1 MRDALGLSSL
11 RTPQWLILGGAML
24 YALLYMGVLDLRG
37 IAASLANRPEVSRA
51 FSDPNF
57 GRADAFI
64 LLFST
69 LFLGPLALFLGLL
82 VLVFVLAVFGG
93 FLLPVV
99 RWFRVPDWVATAGVL
114 GGIVVAAWAY
124 SDMWVPRSLWFL
136 GLLARACRIV
146 ISV

>member
-11 RTPQWLILGGAML
+11 RTPQWVILFGATL
-24 YALLYMGVLDLRG
+24 YASIYMGVLDLRG
-37 IAASLANRPEVSRA
+37 MAAWLANRPEVSRA
-51 FSDPNF
+51 FSDPHF

-69 LFLGPLALFLGLL
+69 LFLGPLALFLALL
-82 VLVFVLAVFGG
+82 ALVFVLAVFGG

-99 RWFRVPDWVATAGVL
+99 RWFRMPDWVATAGVL
-114 GGIVVAAWAY
+114 GGVGTAAWAY
-124 SDMWVPRSLWFL
+124 SELWVPRSLWFL